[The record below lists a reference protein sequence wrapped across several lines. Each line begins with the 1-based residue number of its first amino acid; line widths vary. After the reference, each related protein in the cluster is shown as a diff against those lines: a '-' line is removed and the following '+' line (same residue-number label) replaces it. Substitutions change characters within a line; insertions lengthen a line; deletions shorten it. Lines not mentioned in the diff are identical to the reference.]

1 MTELQNVGVSATGGS
16 VLHRLVRLI
25 ADENVRQQ
33 IDSTRDI
40 LDMYRAIEDKTDE
53 DIDRIEQGERGLEA
67 LCSPTYLQEVENILT
82 EGYSR
87 LDPKYQQRMLDEILM
102 EMAISEVGAFLT
114 PALIK
119 LQNDFV
125 YGTFKKPTL
134 Q

>member
-1 MTELQNVGVSATGGS
+1 MAEVQNQEVT

-67 LCSPTYLQEVENILT
+67 LCSPAYLQEVENILT

-102 EMAISEVGAFLT
+102 EVAISEIGAFLT
-114 PALIK
+114 PAMIK